1 MVYFIIMS
9 RTHRLVLSLLFSI
22 GILTLVMPVHATMS
36 IEMQRKIYT
45 DATKALKKGHLRTYR
60 RLSKQITDY
69 PLYGYLEYK
78 YMRKR
83 ISRMPDERIKKFMDV
98 YQDSPISAR
107 MRFGWLRSLERK
119 GSWQKFLDEYQP
131 GGGTKLHCSYATAL
145 YKTKQIEKA
154 NIEAEKLWLV
164 GKSQPSKCDPVFHAW
179 KKHGGMTSEHK
190 WKRIEL
196 AMTSGRVSLARF
208 IAKEM
213 GKQDRLWVERWRK
226 MHRRP
231 AENLLRKYYKTDD
244 PIPNMIV
251 RHGVKRLARRD
262 AGAAADYWESVR
274 GKHLA
279 LTENNVHDVDQYI
292 AMHAGYQ
299 KHPRALEWL
308 GKLDNPDST
317 VQLWRIRTALSQQ
330 DWWSALT
337 WIEALPHEE
346 RNSSRWRYW
355 RGRILEMQ
363 SESLPALRTA
373 AERIYTAL
381 AKERSYHGFLAA
393 DRLGNEYQFQSDP
406 LKFTDDEL
414 DEIAAIPGV
423 QRSHELLKLGL
434 KADARREWNFATK
447 PFNEE
452 QLKKASVLASS
463 WDWHDRAISTIAKA
477 EHFDDLEVRFPMAYK
492 DVVTKQAKE
501 QGIDAAWIY
510 GVLRQE
516 SGFMADARSHAGA
529 LGLMQL
535 MPGTGR
541 LTARELK
548 FRIRSNRDLL
558 NTNKNIRLGAAYL
571 RRMLDKNEGNGALAT
586 ASYNAGPYRV
596 KKWLP
601 NKDMPSDIWV
611 ETIPYNETRK
621 YVRRVMSYTVIYD
634 NKLGGRGAGLMRYK
648 MPVIKARDSQD
659 S

>member
-1 MVYFIIMS
+1 MS
-9 RTHRLVLSLLFSI
+9 RIQRLVPILFMSVALLIFV
-22 GILTLVMPVHATMS
+22 LPANAKMS
-36 IEMQRKIYT
+36 IEKQREIYT
-45 DATKALKKGHLRTYR
+45 EAVKALKKGHLRTYR
-60 RLSKQITDY
+60 RLSKKIADY

-78 YMRKR
+78 YLRKR
-83 ISRMPDERIKKFMDV
+83 ISRQSEARIKEFIET
-98 YQDSPISAR
+98 YQDSPISQR
-107 MRFGWLRSLERK
+107 MRYGWLRSLERK
-119 GSWQKFLDEYQP
+119 GKWQKFLDEYQP
-131 GGGTKLHCSYATAL
+131 GGGTKLYCSYAMAL

-154 NIEAEKLWLV
+154 NVEAEKLWLV
-164 GKSQPSKCDPVFHAW
+164 SKSQPSKCDPVFKAW
-179 KKHGGMTSEHK
+179 KKHGGMTRDHK
-190 WKRIEL
+190 WQRIEL
-196 AMTSGRVSLARF
+196 AMKRGRISLARF
-208 IAKEM
+208 IAKSM
-213 GKQDRLWVERWRK
+213 SKKDRQWVERWRK

-231 AENLLRKYYKTDD
+231 AENLLRKYYRTDD
-244 PIPNMIV
+244 PIANVIA

-274 GKHLA
+274 DKHISLSKDGVA
-279 LTENNVHDVDQYI
+279 EVEQYI
-292 AMHAGYQ
+292 AMQAGFQ

-308 GKLDNPDST
+308 GKLDNPDET

-363 SESLPALRTA
+363 SNTLPALRTA
-373 AERIYTAL
+373 AERIYSTL
-381 AKERSYHGFLAA
+381 ATERSYHGFLAA
-393 DRLGNEYQFQSDP
+393 DRLGKEYEFQDDP
-406 LKFTDDEL
+406 LSFSDEEL
-414 DEIAAIPGV
+414 EEITEIPGI
-423 QRSHELLKLGL
+423 QRSHELLKLGF
-434 KADARREWNFATK
+434 KADARREWNYATM
-447 PFNEE
+447 PFSEV
-452 QLKKASVLASS
+452 QLKKASVLASN
-463 WDWHDRAISTIAKA
+463 WGWHNRAISTIAKA
-477 EHFDDLEVRFPMAYK
+477 EHYDDLDVRFPMAHK
-492 DVVTKQAKE
+492 DIVTRQAGE

-558 NTNKNIRLGAAYL
+558 NINKNIRLGAAYL

-586 ASYNAGPYRV
+586 ASYNAGPHRV

-601 NKDMPSDIWV
+601 NRDTPADIWV

-621 YVRRVMSYTVIYD
+621 YVRRVLSYTIIYD
-634 NKLGGRGAGLMRYK
+634 SKLGGRGSGLMQYK
-648 MPVIKARDSQD
+648 MPVIKGRDNRDS
-659 S
+659 